1 MNKLS
6 IRDIDLRGKR
16 VLIRV
21 DFNVPLDGARITD
34 DTRIRA
40 ALPTLS
46 AILSQEPQA
55 VILLSHLGRPK
66 GQRSEDLSLA
76 PAAPA
81 LAAHLG
87 RDVAFAGDCIG
98 ATAEN
103 AVAKLPAG
111 GVILLE
117 NTRFHAGETAN
128 DPDFAAQLARLGD
141 VFVNDAFGTAHR
153 AHASNVGVA
162 AHLGAVAGTLLEKEI
177 DYLATA
183 LESPRRPFI
192 AIIGGAKVSG
202 KIDVIE
208 ALLGKVDRLLV
219 GGGMANTFFAAQGRE
234 MADSLVEGEAL
245 GLARDLL
252 DKADDKL
259 LLPIDQR
266 IADDFRNDAAQRVLD
281 VDDDVPAGWQSL
293 DIGPATIDAFAA
305 ELAGAGTIVWNG
317 PMGVF
322 EMPAFALGTIGVAR
336 TLADATRAGATSIIG
351 GGDSAAAVT
360 NAGLADAMSH
370 ISTGGGASLELLE
383 GKTLPGIAA
392 LSERGTAAAAT
403 ID

>member
-1 MNKLS
+1 MDKLS
-6 IRDIDLRGKR
+6 LRDIDLRGKR
-16 VLIRV
+16 VLVRV
-21 DFNVPLDGARITD
+21 DFNVPLDGGRITD

-40 ALPTLS
+40 ALPTLR
-46 AILSQEPQA
+46 AILAQEPRA

-66 GQRSEDLSLA
+66 GQRQGELSLA
-76 PAAPA
+76 PVAAA
-81 LAAHLG
+81 LTALLG
-87 RDVAFAGDCIG
+87 REVAFAADCIG
-98 ATAEN
+98 GIAED

-111 GVILLE
+111 WVILLE

-128 DPDFAAQLARLGD
+128 EPEFAAQLARHGD
-141 VFVNDAFGTAHR
+141 IFVNDAFGTAHR

-162 AHLGAVAGTLLEKEI
+162 AHLVAVAGTLLEREI

-183 LESPRRPFI
+183 LESPRRPFV

-202 KIDVIE
+202 KIDVFE

-219 GGGMANTFFAAQGRE
+219 GGGMANTFFAAQGRD
-234 MADSLVEGEAL
+234 MAASLVEQDAL
-245 GLARDLL
+245 DLARDLL
-252 DKADDKL
+252 DKAGDKL

-281 VDDDVPAGWQSL
+281 ASEDLPGGWQSL
-293 DIGPATIDAFAA
+293 DIGPATIAAFAD
-305 ELAGAGTIVWNG
+305 ELADAGTIVWNG

-322 EMPAFALGTIGVAR
+322 EMPAFAHGTIGVAR
-336 TLADATRAGATSIIG
+336 ALADATEAGATTIIG

-360 NAGLADAMSH
+360 KAGLAERMSH

-392 LSERGTAAAAT
+392 LSER
-403 ID
+403 

>member
-6 IRDIDLRGKR
+6 LRDIDLRGKR
-16 VLIRV
+16 VLVRV

-40 ALPTLS
+40 ALPTLR
-46 AILSQEPQA
+46 AILAQGPRA

-66 GQRSEDLSLA
+66 GQRRCDLSLA
-76 PAAPA
+76 PVAPA
-81 LAAHLG
+81 LAALLD
-87 RDVAFAGDCIG
+87 RDVAFAADCIG
-98 ATAEN
+98 AIAES
-103 AVAKLPAG
+103 AVAELPAG
-111 GVILLE
+111 GVILVE

-128 DPDFAAQLARLGD
+128 EPEFAAQLARLGD

-162 AHLGAVAGTLLEKEI
+162 AHLGAVAGLLLEREL

-183 LESPRRPFI
+183 LENPRPPFV

-219 GGGMANTFFAAQGRE
+219 GGGMANTFFAAQGRD
-234 MADSLVEGEAL
+234 MAESLVEVEAL
-245 GLARDLL
+245 DLARDLL
-252 DKADDKL
+252 DKAGDKL
-259 LLPIDQR
+259 LLPVDQR
-266 IADDFRNDAAQRVLD
+266 VADDFRNDAAQRVLNASED
-281 VDDDVPAGWQSL
+281 LPGGWQSL
-293 DIGPATIDAFAA
+293 DIGPATIEAFAA
-305 ELAGAGTIVWNG
+305 QLAGAGTVVWNG

-322 EMPAFALGTIGVAR
+322 EMPAFAHGTIGVAR
-336 TLADATRAGATSIIG
+336 ALADATEAGATTIIG

-360 NAGLADAMSH
+360 KAGLAGSMSH

-392 LSERGTAAAAT
+392 LSER
-403 ID
+403 